1 MKKKV
6 YFFIDDVIWVM
17 RDLHRERPKSIFD
30 NAFLKGL
37 KEAHDKYGMK
47 VQLNLFNRLDFYYGP
62 DEFCLAEMTDE
73 YKAEFEA
80 ASDWLK
86 FGFHSRQEFPDYPY
100 VNADYD
106 AVKEDLDYVKR
117 EVFRFASEK
126 NFAYGCCPHWLP
138 MSKEGCKALRD
149 GGIKIVATSCGDK
162 EEYTG
167 DPSVLP
173 YGHAGRLLQNR
184 KPETMLFLRRTMDVA
199 INSSICGYNHITEE
213 EAQAIKGTFKTIYNA
228 ETDLHFKTYGTGLTL
243 NLCTPDEV
251 EEMANAVA
259 DYEYA
264 CYANHEQYFYKD
276 YYAYQPEYM
285 EKIHIAARI
294 FNDNGFEHFFIEEV
308 VD

>member
-1 MKKKV
+1 MKKV
-6 YFFIDDVIWVM
+6 YFFIDDVIWLF
-17 RDLHRERPKSIFD
+17 RDLHRERPNSIFD

-37 KEAHDKYGMK
+37 KEAHDKYGLK
-47 VQLNLFNRLDFYYGP
+47 VQLNIFNRLDFYYGR

-73 YKAEFEA
+73 YKAEFEE

-100 VNADYD
+100 VNADYED
-106 AVKEDLDYVKR
+106 VKEDLDYVKR

-149 GGIKIVATSCGDK
+149 GGIKIIATSYGNK
-162 EEYTG
+162 EEYNG

-184 KPETMLFLRRTMDVA
+184 KPETMLFSRKSKDVA
-199 INSSICGYNHITEE
+199 ISSSICGYNHISEE
-213 EAQAIKGTFKTIYNA
+213 EEESIRNTFKTIYNA
-228 ETDLHFKTYGTGLTL
+228 ETDMHFKKYSTGLVL
-243 NLCTPDEV
+243 NLCTPE
-251 EEMANAVA
+251 ETKEMANESA
-259 DYEYA
+259 DYEFA
-264 CYANHEQYFYKD
+264 CYADHEQYFYKD
-276 YYAYQPEYM
+276 YYAYQPDYM
-285 EKIHIAARI
+285 EKIHIAAKT
-294 FNDNGFEHFFIEEV
+294 FCDNGFEHFFIEEI